1 MIVASLTVFDTEK
14 PRWPATA
21 SHQGSDMNP
30 HANILPLTSLRGFAA
45 LAVVGLHFF
54 GGTGGLMSRGY
65 LGVDLFFML
74 SGFVLFHVYHGPGF
88 SLRSFFAARLARTYP
103 LHLLMLLMLLPA
115 FGRTEAFSGGALLC
129 NLTMTQVVCGGTASW
144 NGISWS
150 LSAEWFAYLLFPFV
164 LGPLRRCPAW
174 ATWGLAVICLTMLA
188 MQWDGLDVTFGPLAL
203 CRSFPEFLIGMVA
216 YRVYVGR
223 SFAGWGWFA
232 GACSIL
238 PLALWLGAPDVLLVA
253 DFVIVLVS
261 APGVAWLRWRPFVFF
276 GDISY
281 SLYMVHLLVGYVVS
295 SIMYHGDVRSA
306 AWFAVAGPIVSICF
320 ATITYKSV
328 EVPAR
333 LKLRVLL
340 AGTRMA
346 TKLGGAGVVGGG

>member
-1 MIVASLTVFDTEK
+1 MIAASLIVFDTET
-14 PRWPATA
+14 PRWPLTV
-21 SHQGSDMNP
+21 SRQGSDMNP
-30 HANILPLTSLRGFAA
+30 TPNILPLTSLRGFAA
-45 LAVVGLHFF
+45 MAVVGLHFF
-54 GGTGGLMSRGY
+54 GGAGDRMARGY

-74 SGFVLFHVYHGPGF
+74 SGFVLFHVYHGEPVAF
-88 SLRSFFAARLARTYP
+88 RSFLVARFARTYP

-115 FGRTEAFSGGALLC
+115 FGRTEEFSGGALLC
-129 NLTMTQVVCGGTASW
+129 NLTMTQVVCGGKASW

-164 LGPLRRCPAW
+164 LGPLKRCPALV
-174 ATWGLAVICLTMLA
+174 AGGLGIVCLAMLA
-188 MQWDGLDVTFGPLAL
+188 MQWDGLDVTFGPSAL

-216 YRVYVGR
+216 YRIYANR

-232 GACSIL
+232 AACCALLI
-238 PLALWLGAPDVLLVA
+238 ALWLGAPDVVIVA

-261 APGVAWLRWRPFVFF
+261 APGVALLRWKPLVFF

-281 SLYMVHLLVGYVVS
+281 SLYMVHLLVGFVVS
-295 SIMYHGDVRSA
+295 SIMYNSNVRSA
-306 AWFAVAGPIVSICF
+306 VLFAVAGPIVSICF

-333 LKLRVLL
+333 LKLRALL
-340 AGTRMA
+340 AGNRVA
-346 TKLGGAGVVGGG
+346 TKPDGAGVMGGG